1 VGEHNPE
8 NQRSVPKPSML
19 GPLGEELF
27 EGDWEGTGV
36 MMEEVKD
43 TGASSKVEALAE
55 T

>member
-8 NQRSVPKPSML
+8 NQRAVPRPSLL

-27 EGDWEGTGV
+27 EGDREGTGV
-36 MMEEVKD
+36 MMEEVED
-43 TGASSKVEALAE
+43 TGGSSKVEALAE